1 MKVIFWRDRR
11 LWCVTIPHGWKENLV
26 ASVCFLQCGTSKLH
40 RLTTTTDYHKHQP
53 QTHIA
58 IKRNEKHLNR
68 IITQESIFSPP
79 ALVATCGFCAGFDT
93 CEGIS
98 RWSDCTHTTS
108 QRNVNNSDPQALRLS
123 RKKTGHMDQEKN
135 CLVLQS
141 RAPNWTS
148 GGPKYFIPLKLYPN
162 IT

>member
-68 IITQESIFSPP
+68 IITQESIFSPL
-79 ALVATCGFCAGFDT
+79 ALVATCGFCAGFDGR
-93 CEGIS
+93 GIS
-98 RWSDCTHTTS
+98 RWSDCTFTTS
-108 QRNVNNSDPQALRLS
+108 QRNVNKRPSSSSSLTKENGSYGPG
-123 RKKTGHMDQEKN
+123 KKLFSPAIA
-135 CLVLQS
+135 C
-141 RAPNWTS
+141 A
-148 GGPKYFIPLKLYPN
+148 KLD
-162 IT
+162 